1 MDNTMITQFAAKGE
15 VYVENRAKAIKK
27 LLRGRSK
34 DIIRDMTAEYI
45 EEASAAIADRVIAS
59 EEFKSAG
66 TIFCYMNYGKE
77 VVTSK
82 IIEAALEAG
91 KRVCIP
97 LCLEDN
103 LMEAKVYTSETVLV
117 PGAYGILEPS
127 ADEPTV
133 LPEEIDLGIIPCV
146 ACDKRGGRLG
156 HGAGYYDRY
165 MEGLP
170 MTKLCLCFDK
180 LIFGSIHMYR
190 YDIPMDIVVTESS
203 WYTR

>member
-1 MDNTMITQFAAKGE
+1 MDSTMITQFAAKGE

-34 DIIRDMTAEYI
+34 DILSEMTMDYVA
-45 EEASAAIADRVIAS
+45 EASEAIADKVLAS
-59 EEFKSAG
+59 KEYAEAK

-77 VVTSK
+77 VATDK
-82 IIEAALEAG
+82 IIDAALADG

-103 LMEAKVYTSETVLV
+103 LMEAKVYTRDTVLV
-117 PGAYGILEPS
+117 SGAYGIMEPS
-127 ADEPTV
+127 RDEMV
-133 LPEEIDLGIIPCV
+133 VAPEEIDLGIIPCV
-146 ACDKRGGRLG
+146 ACDARGGRLG

-170 MTKLCLCFDK
+170 MTKMCLCFDK
-180 LIFGSIHMYR
+180 LIFGSIHMYK

-203 WYTR
+203 WYAK